1 MSSLPLRLWIAGQGG
16 QGVSFM
22 AQLLCRA
29 LSHEQ
34 KFAMSRSDPEWGIRG
49 GRVVAS
55 VLMDTQRINLSE
67 AQDYNAL
74 IYLHPGVRDLTPPQ
88 SEDALRIDAYADGW
102 LQKARALNFEQGLN
116 MLTLGV
122 LLAHI
127 PCCQPN
133 SIVWQLKRMLGRD
146 EIAAWPA
153 NVALFEQGL
162 NDTDRLR

>member
-1 MSSLPLRLWIAGQGG
+1 MSALPLRLWIAGQGG
-16 QGVSFM
+16 QGISFM

-34 KFAMSRSDPEWGIRG
+34 KFAISRSDPEWGIRG
-49 GRVVAS
+49 GHVVAS

-67 AQDYNAL
+67 AKNYNAL
-74 IYLHPGVRDLTPPQ
+74 IYLHPSVRNFKPPQ
-88 SEDALRIDAYADGW
+88 SEDALCIDAYEAGL
-102 LQKARALNFEQGLN
+102 LQQARALNFEQGLN
-116 MLTLGV
+116 LLALGV

-146 EIAAWPA
+146 AIAAWPA

-162 NDTDRLR
+162 NDGNRLK

>member
-1 MSSLPLRLWIAGQGG
+1 MSPLPLRLWIAGQGG

-34 KFAMSRSDPEWGIRG
+34 KFAISRSDPEWGIRG

-67 AQDYNAL
+67 ANDYNAL
-74 IYLHPGVRDLTPPQ
+74 IYLHPNVRELKPPQ
-88 SEDALRIDAYADGW
+88 SEDALCIDAYDEGL
-102 LQKARALNFEQGLN
+102 LQQARALNFEQGLN
-116 MLTLGV
+116 LLALGV
-122 LLAHI
+122 LLAQI
-127 PCCQPN
+127 PCCHPN
-133 SIVWQLKRMLGRD
+133 SIVWQLKQMLGRD
-146 EIAAWPA
+146 AIAAWPA

-162 NDTDRLR
+162 NDINRLK